1 MFKIQQ
7 YGKSE
12 LALKYYS
19 KSELAEMANVS
30 YSTFYRY
37 LKSRR
42 EIFSQMGISI
52 YAKKLPANIVQCISD
67 DYCIDE

>member
-1 MFKIQQ
+1 MNEQPT
-7 YGKSE
+7 S
-12 LALKYYS
+12 LRYYS

-42 EIFSQMGISI
+42 EILSRMGISI
-52 YAKKLPANIVQCISD
+52 YAKKLPGNVVQYISN
-67 DYCIDE
+67 DYCIDL

>member
-1 MFKIQQ
+1 MKKDNFEI
-7 YGKSE
+7 
-12 LALKYYS
+12 KYYS
-19 KSELAEMANVS
+19 KSELAAMANVS

-42 EIFSQMGISI
+42 KVFSRMGISI
-52 YAKKLPANIVQCISD
+52 YAKKLPANIVRYISD

>member
-1 MFKIQQ
+1 MKTM
-7 YGKSE
+7 YNSE
-12 LALKYYS
+12 PPIKYYS
-19 KSELAEMANVS
+19 KSELAAMANVS

-42 EIFSQMGISI
+42 KIFSQMGISI
-52 YAKKLPANIVQCISD
+52 YAKKLPANIVRYISE

>member
-1 MFKIQQ
+1 MANQN
-7 YGKSE
+7 YS
-12 LALKYYS
+12 LKYYS
-19 KSELAEMANVS
+19 KSELAAMANVS

-42 EIFSQMGISI
+42 KVFSRMGISI
-52 YAKKLPANIVQCISD
+52 YAKKLPANIVRYISD

>member
-1 MFKIQQ
+1 MANQHSQI
-7 YGKSE
+7 
-12 LALKYYS
+12 KYYS

-42 EIFSQMGISI
+42 KIFCQMGISI
-52 YAKKLPANIVQCISD
+52 YAKKLPANIVKYISR